1 MQTRVAQAGP
11 LVAPTTTKVGLSQT
25 PSGAGALVLNGAVGA
40 AVANNIC
47 LSQSGTAA
55 TALVINGALSQTSYV
70 SPMMPVTG
78 ATIAMLTGN
87 SGPIYITSAGND
99 AAITWA
105 IVGTAFSPGG
115 TPIVIKETI
124 NGTNASVSASKN
136 SYASIISITPS
147 GNTASTVTV
156 GAMGFATLDAARQL
170 LFTSGGTDTGIT
182 ITVLGTDWAGTPIS
196 ETLTGGSSGSP
207 VATVLDYLT
216 VTSVTVSAATAS
228 TISIGTN
235 GVCGS
240 PWINLDSWAQGGV
253 TIQCVASGTVNYTF
267 QVTNDDPDNY
277 GNPIARSLV
286 TWDAST
292 TGLISQT
299 GSNTTSLNAAT
310 RWIRVLLNSQTNP
323 GYVRLT
329 VVQPSSV
336 AY

>member
-47 LSQSGTAA
+47 LSQNGTLGVP
-55 TALVINGALSQTSYV
+55 LVINGKLAQTSYV
-70 SPMMPVTG
+70 APTSGVTG
-78 ATIAMLTGN
+78 ATIGN
-87 SGPIYITSAGND
+87 PPNACPIYITSAGND
-99 AAITWA
+99 SALTWA
-105 IVGTAFSPGG
+105 IVGTAFAFQG

-124 NGTNASVSASKN
+124 RGTNASVSASVN
-136 SYASIISITPS
+136 QYDTIISITPS
-147 GNTASTVTV
+147 ANTASTVTV
-156 GAMGFATLDAARQL
+156 GAMGFATLDTARQL
-170 LFTSGGTDTGIT
+170 LFTSGGTDTGVT
-182 ITVLGTDWAGTPIS
+182 ITVSGTDWAGTPIS

-216 VTSVTVSAATAS
+216 VTSVTISAATAS

-292 TGLISQT
+292 TTIVNQT
-299 GSNTTSLNAAT
+299 VSNTTSLNAAT